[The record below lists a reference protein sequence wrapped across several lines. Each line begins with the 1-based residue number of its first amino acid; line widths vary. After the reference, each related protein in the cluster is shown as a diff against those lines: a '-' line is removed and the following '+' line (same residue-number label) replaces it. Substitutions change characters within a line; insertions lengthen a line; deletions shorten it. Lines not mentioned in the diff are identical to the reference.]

1 MRFFRYLLGALF
13 IGITIWIIYPK
24 LADSLKDAPLLLH
37 EANKS
42 LLLLL
47 VVFQGL
53 AYFGDGWLSKIL
65 LGMANFRIK
74 LKDTIRVAILGVIGG
89 QIIPVFGGTAITYH
103 IYRKFGVSFN
113 NAVFLVFAWTFFV
126 WAVYFLSLFLSLFFI
141 PKSYFDL
148 LSAKSVF
155 ASVASLLVVA
165 YLLLRRRG
173 KALVGIA
180 LPLIGAVNKMI
191 SRFAGE
197 GPIKLDNARTL
208 VSEFF
213 QDIEIAMRH
222 KAKFGQA
229 FLAALLFYSGN
240 LATLYVS
247 FLVFGFK
254 PEFALLVLAYVLS
267 WILAVLI
274 LVPEAP
280 GVIEASLVAV
290 FIALG
295 FPAHISLFASLLF
308 RLFSYWLPLPL
319 AVHSYLKLK
328 GKFVIK

>member
-24 LADSLKDAPLLLH
+24 LADSIKDAPLLFR

-65 LGMANFRIK
+65 LGMADFKIK
-74 LKDTIRVAILGVIGG
+74 LKDTIRVAILGVIGS

-113 NAVFLVFAWTFFV
+113 NTVFLVFAWTFFV
-126 WAVYFLSLFLSLFFI
+126 WVIYLLSLILSLLFI
-141 PKSYFDL
+141 PKSYFYL
-148 LSAKSVF
+148 LSLENILIGAAF
-155 ASVASLLVVA
+155 LLVA
-165 YLLLRRRG
+165 GYLLLRRRG
-173 KALVGIA
+173 RTLVNLG
-180 LPLIGAVNKMI
+180 LFLIKLINKII
-191 SRFAGE
+191 SYFTDKKI
-197 GPIKLDNARTL
+197 IKLDKVRILIN
-208 VSEFF
+208 EFF
-213 QDIEIAMRH
+213 QDLELVKKH

-229 FLAALLFYSGN
+229 LLAAFLFYAGN
-240 LATLYVS
+240 LATLYIS

-254 PEFALLVLAYVLS
+254 PEFALLVLGYVLA

-274 LVPEAP
+274 LVPETP
-280 GVIEASLVAV
+280 GVIEASLVGV

-295 FPAHISLFASLLF
+295 FPAHISLLASLLF

-319 AVHSYLKLK
+319 AAYSYLKLK
-328 GKFVIK
+328 RKFVIK